1 MQPAIPRIELLLADE
16 AASAALAAA
25 VAPHFRPG
33 FVLYLSGDLG
43 TGKTTF
49 ARAVL
54 HALGHVGRVP
64 SPTFNLVQPYNLSSF
79 QLYHFDLYR
88 FSSPEQ
94 WRDAGFDE
102 HLGGDDAAIVEWPEL
117 GAGLLPPPDVWLRL
131 AIGPHGDDD
140 ETRTVVASAG
150 TEWGRQCLIGIVDA
164 IRLGLLAGVS
174 LRGDW
179 LPPVL

>member
-1 MQPAIPRIELLLADE
+1 MQPPIPRIELLLTDE
-16 AASAALAAA
+16 AASVALAGAI
-25 VAPHFRPG
+25 APHFRPG

-43 TGKTTF
+43 TGKTCL

-54 HALGHVGRVP
+54 HALGHRGRVP
-64 SPTFNLVQPYNLSSF
+64 SPTFNLVQSYNLSSF

-131 AIGPHGDDD
+131 AIGAPGG
-140 ETRTVVASAG
+140 EEEERVVVASAG

-174 LRGDW
+174 LQGDW

>member
-16 AASAALAAA
+16 AASATLAAA
-25 VAPHFRPG
+25 VAPHFRAG

-54 HALGHVGRVP
+54 RALGHRGRVP
-64 SPTFNLVQPYNLSSF
+64 SPTFTLVQPYNLSSF

-102 HLGGDDAAIVEWPEL
+102 HLGGDAAAIVEWPEL
-117 GAGLLPPPDVWLRL
+117 GAELLPPPDLWLRFEID
-131 AIGPHGDDD
+131 ASAVDA
-140 ETRTVVASAG
+140 RVVGASAG

>member
-1 MQPAIPRIELLLADE
+1 MQPDIPHIEVLLDNE
-16 AASAALAAA
+16 AASETLAAA

-54 HALGHVGRVP
+54 RALGHGGRVP
-64 SPTFNLVQPYNLSSF
+64 SPTFTLVQAYNLSSF
-79 QLYHFDLYR
+79 HLYHFDLYR

-94 WRDAGFDE
+94 WREAGFDE
-102 HLGGDDAAIVEWPEL
+102 HLGGEDAAIVEWPEL
-117 GAGLLPPPDVWLRL
+117 GAGLLPSPDLWLRL
-131 AIGPHGDDD
+131 AVGDAAAGDDA
-140 ETRTVVASAG
+140 RVVAASAG

-174 LRGDW
+174 LREDW
-179 LPPVL
+179 LPPVP